1 MEVGEYAR
9 TRGGYFGIIE
19 SINNDYINLRLN
31 NDLRLCISKEKIL
44 IHNKDL
50 FYVLL
55 SGDYINGIEGGRIKA
70 KVSDNI
76 GNYFLVGH
84 NGMFFPNEIKSVI
97 TAEQYKKLQEL
108 KQNKKELNSTQK
120 ELELKGKEI
129 KEKLK
134 KIKEEKAKLKQ
145 ETKEFEENSIFTLR
159 EEK

>member
-9 TRGGYFGIIE
+9 TKNGDFGIIE
-19 SINNDYINLRLN
+19 NVDENYIDLKVNDKMGIS
-31 NDLRLCISKEKIL
+31 ISKEDIL
-44 IHNKDL
+44 IHHKDL
-50 FYVLL
+50 FYVVLA
-55 SGDYINGIEGGRIKA
+55 GDYINGIEGGRIKA

-134 KIKEEKAKLKQ
+134 KIKQEKEELKQ
-145 ETKEFEENSIFTLR
+145 ETKDFEEKSTYIL
-159 EEK
+159 

>member
-9 TRGGYFGIIE
+9 TKDGNFGIIE
-19 SINNDYINLRLN
+19 NVDENYIDLKINDKIG
-31 NDLRLCISKEKIL
+31 ISVLEEDIF
-44 IHNKDL
+44 IHNEDL

-55 SGDYINGIEGGRIKA
+55 PGDYINGIEDGRIKA

-84 NGMFFPNEIKSVI
+84 NGMFFQNEIKSVI
-97 TAEQYKKLQEL
+97 TAEQYKKLKEL
-108 KQNKKELNSTQK
+108 KQNKKKLSSTQK

-134 KIKEEKAKLKQ
+134 KIKQEKAELKQKAKDFEEKSTYIL
-145 ETKEFEENSIFTLR
+145 
-159 EEK
+159 

>member
-1 MEVGEYAR
+1 MEVEEYAR

-19 SINNDYINLRLN
+19 NISEKYINLSINNEIG
-31 NDLRLCISKEKIL
+31 ISVLKEDVL

-70 KVSDNI
+70 KVSDNL

-134 KIKEEKAKLKQ
+134 KIKQEKAKLKQ
-145 ETKEFEENSIFTLR
+145 ETKDFEEKSTYIL
-159 EEK
+159 